1 MSSIV
6 PSPVTVD
13 DSKLLALAK
22 TPRAKLFPTLNRAS
36 AFAPLIVA
44 CCVLPAFQLLNN
56 PTLNELG
63 SLWAL
68 RSLAVANATSFQAV
82 LEPGINEPGQPFT
95 FQPPLMAWLDGFVLA
110 VMDPS
115 NIVADT
121 LVSLIAAGI
130 TIWLTSRMAWR
141 IGGANTALV
150 AALLMCSHPQLLEIA
165 ITSTNGAISLCLM
178 LATAFGI
185 QRHLEIS
192 TRYRSPSL
200 IISGVVFGL
209 TLLAVGPVAFTI
221 PLVFALHAISP
232 KGEPSRHTRPLT
244 TDATSSAMVA
254 RSQRDFVIK
263 STLLMTAIGLVVG
276 GWWGVL
282 MTVTHGMPF
291 VRSWWLG
298 LPVECLSQI
307 KNEWRCDLQPLVQP
321 PWQQWFREQALI
333 IAWLIVGLE
342 RSWHVWRRPPSEY
355 ARRRHELLVL
365 WWTVALIGRVTAEVF
380 GMNSVTNTY
389 VWNLALL
396 APTILLASLGIGTLI
411 ERAVSRRGEYC
422 LMILLASLTM
432 TRISS
437 SWLVGLISGASVA
450 IVLLFGPRLFR
461 SVEGWSESGWRQVLQ
476 VAVYGSL
483 MACVSVGLGLPDA
496 DSVDESRL
504 ADLRDHLEKFPEVRR
519 ISLVATRDPCPVTLR
534 YLLRCRWPQA
544 ELVTTEGWDTGLTTA
559 MLAETS
565 APESRFLVLEWT
577 RRDIRL
583 TSDTDQTWRITAIGD
598 PMRFHGRRLS
608 MVLIEPRG

>member
-1 MSSIV
+1 MSSV
-6 PSPVTVD
+6 TQSPATVD
-13 DSKLLALAK
+13 DSKLLQLAR

-95 FQPPLMAWLDGFVLA
+95 FQPPLMAWLDGFVLT

-121 LVSLIAAGI
+121 LVSLIAAGV

-150 AALLMCSHPQLLEIA
+150 AALLMCSNPQLLEIA

-192 TRYRSPSL
+192 DCFMSPSL
-200 IISGVVFGL
+200 MISGIVFGL

-221 PLVFALHAISP
+221 PIVFALHAITP
-232 KGEPSRHTRPLT
+232 KAPVRKRP
-244 TDATSSAMVA
+244 A
-254 RSQRDFVIK
+254 RSPDDTSPLPQERMSQREFVIK

-276 GWWGVL
+276 GWWGVI

-291 VRSWWLG
+291 VQSWWLG
-298 LPVECLSQI
+298 LPVECLAQM

-321 PWQQWFREQALI
+321 PWQQWFRDQSLI
-333 IAWLIVGLE
+333 IAWLVVGLE

-355 ARRRHELLVL
+355 ARRRHELLFL
-365 WWTVALIGRVTAEVF
+365 WWSVALIGRVTAEFF
-380 GMNSVTNTY
+380 GMNQVTNTY

-396 APTILLASLGIGTLI
+396 APTVLLASLGIGTLI
-411 ERAVSRRGEYC
+411 ERAVSRRGEYF
-422 LMILLASLTM
+422 LLILLVSLTLA
-432 TRISS
+432 RISM
-437 SWLVGLISGASVA
+437 SWLVGLAGAAVISVF
-450 IVLLFGPRLFR
+450 LLFGPRLVR
-461 SVEGWSESGWRQVLQ
+461 SLDGWSESAWRQLLQ

-483 MACVSVGLGLPDA
+483 MACISVGLGLPDA
-496 DSVDESRL
+496 ESIDEGRL
-504 ADLRDHLEKFPEVRR
+504 ADLRDHLEKFPEVKR

-544 ELVTTEGWDTGLTTA
+544 ELVTTEGWDAGLTSA
-559 MLAETS
+559 MLAEAK
-565 APESRFLVLEWT
+565 APQSRFLVLEWT

-583 TSDTDQTWRITAIGD
+583 SSDTDQTWRITAIGD